1 MSQPMPYTPW
11 DKSWDPVDGDVYL
24 IPPIGDDYLCWFDV
38 DLESRMKR
46 LTNEQCAAEYWRAFT
61 IYNAAVGGAINTDP
75 IAANHQLDVWHRFAA
90 TPHAFEVDD
99 E

>member
-1 MSQPMPYTPW
+1 MSQPMPHTPW

-24 IPPIGDDYLCWFDV
+24 IPPNGDDYLSWFDV

-46 LTNEQCAAEYWRAFT
+46 LTNEQCAAEYWRLKADLCGFG
-61 IYNAAVGGAINTDP
+61 VVTDSP
-75 IAANHQLDVWHRFAA
+75 VEIDRKATTMHRFAT

-99 E
+99 D